1 MRAGDPQPRSLHLLR
16 HPFPS
21 ARGRAAL
28 TLVLGIGNAWQGD
41 DAAGL
46 AAARRLRER
55 APEGVDV
62 RELEG
67 EPVSIVDALDGA
79 TEAFLVD
86 AVRSGAEPGTVHR
99 LDVTN
104 EPVPATLSAAST
116 HTLGVGEAVEL
127 ARALGR
133 LPGRVVLYG
142 IEAESIAAGDELTP
156 AVARAVDVVVE
167 ELLAECTSSR

>member
-1 MRAGDPQPRSLHLLR
+1 MCNALPP
-16 HPFPS
+16 
-21 ARGRAAL
+21 ARGRAQL

-55 APEGVDV
+55 APKGVEV

-67 EPVSIVDALDGA
+67 EPVSIVDAFDGA
-79 TEAFLVD
+79 DRAFLVD
-86 AVRSGAEPGTVHR
+86 AVSSGAAPGTVHR
-99 LDVTN
+99 LDVS
-104 EPVPATLSAAST
+104 EKPVPATLSAAST
-116 HTLGVGEAVEL
+116 HTLGVGEAIEL

-133 LPGRVVLYG
+133 LPARVVLYG

-156 AVARAVDVVVE
+156 AVAQAVDAVVE
-167 ELLAECTSSR
+167 EVLAECTSSR